1 MKLVSIAT
9 VASILLN
16 LLSLPFACIWWR
28 KNRKARHEQSLF
40 EVIIRRGVKS
50 GYVVSDDACI
60 ELLLTGKL
68 NEETTDFFRWAA
80 SECFARYSHDGCISR
95 LYEVWFT
102 PAFDDYRL
110 YSEKTPVC
118 LDSDLTN
125 RHIRRT
131 NVHDLHGKP
140 PGKVAAPEVKADPPR
155 GNLDHRPMPAKVDKQ
170 VDKP

>member
-1 MKLVSIAT
+1 MSLIHTAI

-16 LLSLPFACIWWR
+16 LLFLLFACIWWR
-28 KNRKARHEQSLF
+28 KNRKARLEGGLF
-40 EVIIRRGVKS
+40 EVIVRRGVKS

-68 NEETTDFFRWAA
+68 NEEATDFFRWAA

-110 YSEKTPVC
+110 HSDKTPAC
-118 LDSDLTN
+118 LHANLTN
-125 RHIRRT
+125 RHIRQSD
-131 NVHDLHGKP
+131 VHDLGSKA
-140 PGKVAAPEVKADPPR
+140 PGEVPASKVDVNPSG
-155 GNLDHRPMPAKVDKQ
+155 GNLDARPMSANVDKQ
-170 VDKP
+170 VGET